1 MGIGVLLEIMVLAQN
16 HAEEAH
22 KQDTEHVI
30 VLHLLMAENL
40 VLEVLQVGK
49 RAILMLVQVE
59 RRHYCMQTCLL
70 SRYVSINLIIFS
82 WQYYTCGLTIL
93 Y

>member
-49 RAILMLVQVE
+49 RAIFMLVQVE

-70 SRYVSINLIIFS
+70 SRYVPINLSMFS
-82 WQYYTCGLTIL
+82 WQYYTYDLTIL